1 MYYNTVTL
9 GEKKL
14 GLVAIRHEEEA
25 GQTKPAMDPRP
36 IHFVHV
42 LDRSGSMAPH
52 IHELIDHVQRTLAL
66 LSERDRVSVIWF
78 SGPGQYRTLIKGA
91 RKDDDLTALLNSLRS
106 ALYTTCFS
114 EPLAEVNQ
122 LIAELGSLAPIA
134 VTLFTDG
141 LPVVAW
147 GEAEE
152 ERRALAEVR
161 KMAGAVLAVNTVG
174 YGPNY
179 NQDFLRRLAGASE
192 MGRMTHSSR
201 IGDYYTIFERNAMT
215 AAAST
220 PEPISIIVPP
230 GVRVLY
236 ATPTLAKLVEG
247 NLDLANADKDRNWFV
262 LLGGGE
268 FKFQYQGI
276 TYTSANGPA
285 VIGQPLSSK
294 LLEDFLYA

>member
-201 IGDYYTIFERNAMT
+201 IGDYYTIFERNARFFE
-215 AAAST
+215 AEAEKLDGWADDLKLGLEREIKEFDRQIKEARRCRHELRRSLDN
-220 PEPISIIVPP
+220 IFQQIIQV
-230 GVRVLY
+230 
-236 ATPTLAKLVEG
+236 
-247 NLDLANADKDRNWFV
+247 
-262 LLGGGE
+262 
-268 FKFQYQGI
+268 
-276 TYTSANGPA
+276 
-285 VIGQPLSSK
+285 
-294 LLEDFLYA
+294 